1 MDTGT
6 GGNMAAVPPAGG
18 TNWGD
23 VIGMASQSALQWYS
37 TVTQKPVQSGR
48 PGSLMGNVF
57 GADLGSGSGTTIGV
71 AASPI
76 ASLLVVAVIVVG
88 VVLIIKR

>member
-1 MDTGT
+1 
-6 GGNMAAVPPAGG
+6 MAAQAPPGG

-48 PGSLMGNVF
+48 PPSLMGNVF
-57 GADLGSGSGTTIGV
+57 GSDLGSGSGTTFGT
-71 AASPI
+71 AASPV

-88 VVLIIKR
+88 IVLLVRR